1 LPLNPSASSIGIVAF
16 RRFEIVD
23 QSPADPAQPPD
34 GSVSTADDRVVEDR
48 AESGPRAMVIE
59 RARFA
64 WSAGLV
70 FLLLFV
76 MHLLDSVDRWL
87 LAAVLPQ
94 MSEELRLDSSQAGWL
109 STALLLGFAVACP
122 VVGILAD
129 RVSRPRLLAL
139 GLTTWSLATVAT
151 GLATNYE
158 QLQAARVLTGA
169 GGAAFTVIALTL
181 LFDLFPR
188 GWRGRAIAA
197 YFLAMP
203 LGAALG
209 IGPVASMARAVSW
222 QTASLIVGAPGFVL
236 AMVALALPNPVRGQ
250 SEEVSEPRLRLHE
263 RVGPNREDYI
273 DLMVNS
279 SFNYSLF
286 GMAFSSFALAGMAY
300 WLPPFLALV
309 KGLTAPGFDRPLA
322 QAVFGAAILGTIL
335 GGWLADWFSGSRPAA
350 LFAIPAAVTF
360 GAIVAIVAV
369 IYGRP
374 PAVLAGIFT
383 AVLSVFLNMAPCYTI
398 SAGVVM
404 PNMRGVG
411 CGVALAVG
419 HLFGDL
425 WSPAIMGWVI
435 ETFGQSD
442 SMATGFGQAF
452 AALGAVPIVR
462 AGGDPENLTAG
473 LLVLIPALLI
483 SGVVL
488 VSGAR
493 HLDREMKL
501 MLAKLRAMPSRGY
514 RPASVGKRAG

>member
-1 LPLNPSASSIGIVAF
+1 MDQASPDSGPV
-16 RRFEIVD
+16 
-23 QSPADPAQPPD
+23 PD
-34 GSVSTADDRVVEDR
+34 GLVGSAGNAAAVDP
-48 AESGPRAMVIE
+48 SGPRPRPMIAGPTP
-59 RARFA
+59 FS
-64 WSAGLV
+64 WSACV
-70 FLLLFV
+70 AFLLLFV

-94 MSEELRLDSSQAGWL
+94 MSQELRLDSSQAGWL
-109 STALLLGFAVACP
+109 STALLLGFALACP
-122 VVGILAD
+122 PIGYLAD
-129 RVSRPRLLAL
+129 RISRPRLLAL
-139 GLTTWSLATVAT
+139 GLTIWSLATVAT

-169 GGAAFTVIALTL
+169 GAAALAVISLTL

-188 GWRGRAIAA
+188 RFRGRAVAA

-209 IGPVASMARAVSW
+209 IGSVAALARAVSW
-222 QTASLIVGAPGFVL
+222 QTASLIVGAPGFIL
-236 AMVALALPNPVRGQ
+236 ALLALALPNPARGQ
-250 SEEVSEPRLRLHE
+250 SEGIAEPRLRLHE
-263 RVGPNREDYI
+263 RMGPSRDDYI

-322 QAVFGAAILGTIL
+322 QAVFSAAILGTIL
-335 GGWLADWFSGSRPAA
+335 GGWLADRFSESRPAV
-350 LFAIPAAVTF
+350 LFVLPGLLTMVS
-360 GAIVAIVAV
+360 IVAILAV

-374 PAVLAGIFT
+374 PMVLTGIFVAVLA
-383 AVLSVFLNMAPCYTI
+383 VFVSMAPCYTI
-398 SAGVVM
+398 IADVTM

-425 WSPAIMGWVI
+425 WSPAIMGWVV
-435 ETFGQSD
+435 ETFGQAD
-442 SMATGFGQAF
+442 SMATAFGQAF
-452 AALGAVPIVR
+452 AALGAVPIAR
-462 AGGDPENLTAG
+462 AGGDPENLMAG
-473 LLVLIPALLI
+473 LLVLIPALFI

-488 VSGAR
+488 FSGAQ
-493 HLDREMKL
+493 HVAREMKL
-501 MLAKLRAMPSRGY
+501 MLAKLRAMPSR
-514 RPASVGKRAG
+514 RVASTSTQKKSTLTKRRKPTALCRS